1 VSIATRFPT
10 AFDTIVVGA
19 GTAGAVVTGRLAA
32 GISERTL
39 LLEAGPDY
47 RPTDSGRWP
56 HDLLHATSA
65 ALWSHDW
72 GFTGEFGGQV
82 IHFNRAR
89 VVGGYSAHNAG
100 AVVFG
105 SRVDYDGW
113 AAAGNADWSAREL
126 MPLFASAWKQLRA
139 LACLAGLARLA
150 VPSGCASTLLG
161 MILAGAGACVSE

>member
-56 HDLLHATSA
+56 HDLLTRRAPLCGPMTGALRASSA
-65 ALWSHDW
+65 A
-72 GFTGEFGGQV
+72 
-82 IHFNRAR
+82 R
-89 VVGGYSAHNAG
+89 
-100 AVVFG
+100 
-105 SRVDYDGW
+105 
-113 AAAGNADWSAREL
+113 
-126 MPLFASAWKQLRA
+126 
-139 LACLAGLARLA
+139 
-150 VPSGCASTLLG
+150 
-161 MILAGAGACVSE
+161 